1 MDSLTSGGSM
11 NKTRDRLAGATIAV
25 VLQLGFVTIFVYS
38 LPLILPVKKRP
49 REITFF
55 LPVPREA
62 AKPARAERGRPSSLP
77 SPVAPSAVPPPIVL
91 PPGIAPPRADVQSFG
106 NALFGCAPENRNNLT
121 PEQRAHCSGLAA
133 MPRDTGRVGELPSL
147 VSDPARR
154 AAELADRNTP
164 ARVPCVTLTSRSLGF
179 AGAQD
184 NGVMTDPLCMLNGW
198 INGFGGLP
206 P

>member
-1 MDSLTSGGSM
+1 MDGLTPGGSM

-25 VLQLGFVTIFVYS
+25 LLQLGLVTIFVYS
-38 LPLILPVKKRP
+38 LPLILPAKKRA

-55 LPVPREA
+55 LPVPHEA
-62 AKPARAERGRPSSLP
+62 AKPAPAPRDRLSPLRA
-77 SPVAPSAVPPPIVL
+77 PVAPLVVPPPLVL
-91 PPGIAPPRADVQSFG
+91 PPVAPPGSDLQSFG
-106 NALFGCAPENRNNLT
+106 KALFGCAPENRNNLT

-133 MPRDTGRVGELPSL
+133 MPRDEGRVGELPSL
-147 VSDPARR
+147 VRDPARR
-154 AAELADRNTP
+154 EAELAARNTP
-164 ARVPCVTLTSRSLGF
+164 ARVPCVELRTRSLGF